1 MKKFL
6 INNYALIVLFSFIV
20 YNPILHDLIISGPLY
35 LTLLAVITV
44 LNIVALVKLKK
55 NIKYKTTVLI
65 VLFII
70 WVIVSKNPAQY
81 FFALSTIIT
90 LAIIGLKE
98 TKPYKVVS
106 IIVLTLLVVLSFP
119 VLFFAYIICY
129 GTDINTERSRLY
141 LYIGETA
148 YYCEDNAEVYRYST
162 GAWGHMHYNV
172 GKAYEILNIDNV
184 IHISYNTRHEVSKE
198 DYDSFLDSHSCERR

>member
-35 LTLLAVITV
+35 LTLMAVITV
-44 LNIVALVKLKK
+44 LNIVAIVKLKK

-70 WVIVSKNPAQY
+70 WLIVAKNPAQY
-81 FFALSTIIT
+81 LFALSTIIT
-90 LAIIGLKE
+90 LAIIDLKE
-98 TKPYKVVS
+98 TKPHKIVS
-106 IIVLTLLVVLSFP
+106 IIILALLVVLSYP
-119 VLFFAYIICY
+119 ILSFAYIICY
-129 GTDINTERSRLY
+129 GTDINTERSRMVLY
-141 LYIGETA
+141 GETV
-148 YYCEDNAEVYRYST
+148 YYCEDNTEVYRYSS
-162 GAWGHMHYNV
+162 GAWDHMHYNV
-172 GKAYEILNIDNV
+172 GKAYEFLNIDNV